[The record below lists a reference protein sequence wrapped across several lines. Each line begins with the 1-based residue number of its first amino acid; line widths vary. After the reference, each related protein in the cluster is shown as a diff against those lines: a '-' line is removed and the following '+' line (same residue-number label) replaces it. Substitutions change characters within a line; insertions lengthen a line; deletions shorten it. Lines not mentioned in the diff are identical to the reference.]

1 MVKMKILPGPRIC
14 TKSEGE
20 TFEENPCLVP
30 ATAMTES
37 RDPQDFALGFIG
49 DDESRHGE
57 G

>member
-1 MVKMKILPGPRIC
+1 MKILPGPRIC